1 MYAVYDYVELH
12 PLENYEYL
20 VEIGS
25 SFDSDRIKT
34 VIKDIIKVA
43 DKLNKPIIASAAIH
57 ITPILIRKLLVI
69 FILWEKE
76 LWIKTSDV
84 SNE

>member
-1 MYAVYDYVELH
+1 MQFYDYVELH

-34 VIKDIIKVA
+34 VIKDIIKG
-43 DKLNKPIIASAAIH
+43 S
-57 ITPILIRKLLVI
+57 
-69 FILWEKE
+69 
-76 LWIKTSDV
+76 
-84 SNE
+84 